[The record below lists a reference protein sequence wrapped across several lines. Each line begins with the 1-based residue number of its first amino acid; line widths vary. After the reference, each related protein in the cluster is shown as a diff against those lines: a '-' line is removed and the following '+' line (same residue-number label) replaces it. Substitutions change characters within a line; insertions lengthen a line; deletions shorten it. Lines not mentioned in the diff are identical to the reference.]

1 MYQKAEIGGTATS
14 TSHSISASGGAFAG
28 YGVKAKIGTD
38 LNDGK
43 SGLSASTSCSIGP
56 QIGGTGGVSA
66 GIDSNGVV
74 HACLKGEVA
83 AGVGLKGDLCIHIDT
98 KAVDNDGKTVIDYA
112 NKAWDDTFGKL

>member
-1 MYQKAEIGGTATS
+1 MCIKRQKLVEQQLQQVIVYPIGG
-14 TSHSISASGGAFAG
+14 I
-28 YGVKAKIGTD
+28 
-38 LNDGK
+38 
-43 SGLSASTSCSIGP
+43 
-56 QIGGTGGVSA
+56 GGVSA

-112 NKAWDDTFGKL
+112 NKAWNDTFGKL